1 MAAVVEPR
9 ARLLVCAGSAR
20 ADSLHRQ
27 LAHAAEAA
35 LIEAGAEATFVEI
48 GEYGLPVFNQ
58 DIEDAEGTPAAA
70 RELRDML
77 IAHDGLALA
86 SPEYNG
92 SYSPL
97 LKNTIDW
104 VSRPMPGER
113 HSTAFHSKVAGLM
126 SITPGP
132 GGGREG
138 LRHLRELLEW
148 LGVTVITEQLAVPRS
163 SQAFDAEGKL
173 ARAADAQALQVWAAH
188 LVNSVRR
195 SKSRSIS

>member
-1 MAAVVEPR
+1 MATVTETR

-20 ADSLHRQ
+20 ADSLHRR
-27 LAHAAEAA
+27 LARAAEAA
-35 LIEAGAEATFVEI
+35 LIAAGAEATFVEI
-48 GEYGLPVFNQ
+48 GEYDLPLYNQ
-58 DIEDAEGTPAAA
+58 DIEEADGTPPAA
-70 RELRDML
+70 RELREML

-97 LKNTIDW
+97 LKNAIDW

-126 SITPGP
+126 STAPGP

-138 LRHLRELLEW
+138 LRHLRELLQW
-148 LGVTVITEQLAVPRS
+148 LGVTVIPEQLAVPRS
-163 SQAFDAEGKL
+163 SQAFNAEGKL
-173 ARAADAQALQVWAAH
+173 ARAADIQALDVWAAQF
-188 LVNSVRR
+188 VNTVRPANPAR
-195 SKSRSIS
+195 R

>member
-1 MAAVVEPR
+1 MAALVETR

-20 ADSLHRQ
+20 ADSQHRK
-27 LAHAAEAA
+27 LARAAEAA
-35 LIEAGAEATFVEI
+35 LIAAGAEATFVEI
-48 GEYGLPVFNQ
+48 GEYDLPLYNQ
-58 DIEDAEGTPAAA
+58 DIEEAAGTPAAA

-77 IAHDGLALA
+77 VAHDGLALA

-104 VSRPMPGER
+104 VSRPMAGER
-113 HSTAFHSKVAGLM
+113 HSAAFHSKVAGLM
-126 SITPGP
+126 STAPGP

-148 LGVTVITEQLAVPRS
+148 LNVTVIPEQLAVPRS
-163 SQAFDAEGKL
+163 SQAFDAAGNL
-173 ARAADAQALQVWAAH
+173 ARPSDIQAMQVWGEQ
-188 LVNSVRR
+188 LVNCVQLL
-195 SKSRSIS
+195 KSAAK